1 MNWLRQVWRS
11 RYVGMLEDE
20 NARLKAENRA
30 FLNSLLGT
38 AGFRQWIFRNL
49 AGRPNLHDCEKGR
62 GHRYSGSGKQRPARS
77 ERRIV
82 PYTTTFV

>member
-38 AGFRQWIFRNL
+38 AGFPPVDFPEP
-49 AGRPNLHDCEKGR
+49 GRTPQFTRLRKRSWPQIQRLREAETREK
-62 GHRYSGSGKQRPARS
+62 
-77 ERRIV
+77 
-82 PYTTTFV
+82 